1 MKAYIE
7 KLNLEQKNAVLH
19 LEGPMMIIAG
29 AGSGKTRVLTYRIAH
44 LIQQEIDPF
53 RILVLTFTKKAA
65 QEMKERIAKVVGNQ
79 DAKNIWMGT
88 FHAIFA
94 RILRYEADKLSFP
107 KNFTIYD
114 TQDSVNLISRI
125 IKELHLDKE
134 LYKPK
139 SVLGRISSCKN
150 NLVTVNAYQN
160 NAKLLE
166 QDTITKRPAMLEIYK
181 NYAKRC
187 FKAGAMDFDDLLLK
201 TNELFARFPEVLEKY
216 QDRFGYIMVDEY
228 QDTNH
233 SQYLII
239 KALAAKFKNICVVG
253 DDSQSIYGFR
263 GANIGNILNFQ
274 KDYPNTKIFKLEQ
287 NYRSTKNVVGAAN
300 SMIAKNKNRLQKNI
314 WTHNSEGGK
323 VKIMKNISD
332 REEAFWV
339 ANSILEHKQRKL
351 KNQDFCILY
360 RTNAQ
365 SRVLEESLRKKGIP
379 YKIYGG
385 LSFYQRKEIKDI
397 LAYLR
402 LIVNPKDEESLLR
415 IINYPARGIGKT
427 TLDKLIIHANKKQKS
442 IYELLENIE
451 NHNINI
457 NYPTKIKLKNFA
469 NMLKSFAVQEKE
481 KNAFELTKIVLE
493 RTQILNSLKESPE
506 EEDQNRLANIEEL
519 LNGILFFVEEQEQK
533 NEPTNLHLFLEE
545 VALQTTLDEKQEN
558 KNSVSLMTIHSSK
571 GLEYPYVYIVGME
584 QGLFPSGRSMHE
596 RSELEEERR
605 LFYVA
610 LTRAEKQIYLSYAQN
625 RFQYGKQKETEP
637 SAFLE
642 EIAPEYVQELKPN
655 FKRNTNAFLDE
666 IPKERLRYAKPLRKI
681 NLQKQEKNPPNLSL
695 NHKIKTGDIISH
707 ERFGKGKILK
717 IEGHFSDKK
726 ALIEFENLGI
736 KNILLKFA
744 RLKIIQ

>member
-29 AGSGKTRVLTYRIAH
+29 AGSGKTRVLTYRVAH

-94 RILRYEADKLSFP
+94 RILRYEADKLGFP

-166 QDTITKRPAMLEIYK
+166 QDTITKRPAILEIYK

-201 TNELFARFPEVLEKY
+201 TNELLARFPEVLEKY

-314 WTHNSEGGK
+314 WTDNSEGGK

-427 TLDKLIIHANKKQKS
+427 TLDKLIIGANKEQKG

>member
-29 AGSGKTRVLTYRIAH
+29 AGSGKTRVLTYRVAH

-94 RILRYEADKLSFP
+94 RILRYEADKLGFP

-166 QDTITKRPAMLEIYK
+166 QDTITKRPAILEIYK

-201 TNELFARFPEVLEKY
+201 TNELLARFPEVLEKY

-427 TLDKLIIHANKKQKS
+427 TLDKLIIHANKEQKS
-442 IYELLENIE
+442 IYELLEHIE

-584 QGLFPSGRSMHE
+584 QGLFPSGRSMHK

>member
-7 KLNLEQKNAVLH
+7 NLNLEQKNAVLH

-29 AGSGKTRVLTYRIAH
+29 AGSGKTRVLTYRVAH

-94 RILRYEADKLSFP
+94 RILRYEADKLGFP

-166 QDTITKRPAMLEIYK
+166 QDTITKRPAILEIYK

-314 WTHNSEGGK
+314 WTDNSEGGK

-427 TLDKLIIHANKKQKS
+427 TLDKLIIHANKEQKS
-442 IYELLENIE
+442 IYELLEHIE

-519 LNGILFFVEEQEQK
+519 LNGIQFFVEEQEQK

-726 ALIEFENLGI
+726 AVIEFKNFGI